1 MKGAIARICAVVA
14 VGLALS
20 GCAAPII
27 GSLTLSQLS
36 MIAGIA
42 STATTG
48 KGLTDHAL
56 SMLTGKDCNLTEA
69 ILHKA
74 RKLCEDKGSD
84 ATKDDFKGVF
94 VAFGGTQSEPLDR
107 MARARQQELATAA
120 RVASGAPVSVIPASL
135 VGFSWPI
142 RFGIP
147 RQGEAVGLSE
157 VDGKLVYLMPPVYAA
172 GDPVAPPS
180 MASGSSGVALADP
193 EY

>member
-1 MKGAIARICAVVA
+1 MKGAIARICAMIA

-27 GSLTLSQLS
+27 GALTFGQLTT
-36 MIAGIA
+36 IAGLV

-48 KGLTDHAL
+48 KGLSDHAL
-56 SMLTGKDCNLTEA
+56 SLITGKDCNLTEA
-69 ILHKA
+69 ILRKA
-74 RKLCEDKGSD
+74 RKLCEEKDSV

-94 VAFGGTQSEPLDR
+94 VAFGGKESEPLDR
-107 MARARQQELATAA
+107 MARARQQELATAE
-120 RVASGAPVSVIPASL
+120 RVASGAPASVIPASL
-135 VGFSWPI
+135 IGFSWPV

-180 MASGSSGVALADP
+180 RASGSSGIAFAEP

>member
-1 MKGAIARICAVVA
+1 MKGAVARICAVIA
-14 VGLALS
+14 AGLAVS

-56 SMLTGKDCNLTEA
+56 SMLTGKDCNITEA

-94 VAFGGTQSEPLDR
+94 VAFGGADSAPLDR
-107 MARARQQELATAA
+107 MARARQQELASAE
-120 RVASGAPVSVIPASL
+120 RVASAAPVSVIPASL
-135 VGFSWPI
+135 VSFRLPI
-142 RFGIP
+142 RIGVP
-147 RQGEAVGLSE
+147 HRGDAVGLSQ
-157 VDGKLVYLMPPVYAA
+157 VDGHLVYLMPPIYDP
-172 GDPVAPPS
+172 GDPTAPDIAS
-180 MASGSSGVALADP
+180 SGSGSVALADP
-193 EY
+193 EN